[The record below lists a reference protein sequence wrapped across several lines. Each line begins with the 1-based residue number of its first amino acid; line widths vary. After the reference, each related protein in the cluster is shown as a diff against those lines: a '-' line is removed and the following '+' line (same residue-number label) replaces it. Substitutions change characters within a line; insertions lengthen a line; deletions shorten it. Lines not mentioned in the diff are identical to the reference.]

1 MIECRR
7 AGEAMGSLFEV
18 FLRGD
23 DAEHLEAVALA
34 VLDEVRRLERLLSRY
49 DPRSEISRINREA
62 WKGAVRVDGE
72 VFALLERSERGRR
85 ETGGCFDIAPG
96 LELCFDAPRVGL
108 SGVGVGI
115 DPGGI
120 GKGYALDVCGRIL
133 RRFNIGSGLIHGGT
147 SSILAIGGDEWPI
160 DLRNPESVE
169 LPPVGRLWLRDGA
182 FSCSAVVSSGSQESG
197 IIDPLTGQRVVGTAA
212 CYVLA
217 PEATEAEILSTG
229 LLVMGRARA
238 ADFLSRYRAVDR
250 RVGWYEP
257 ARGLCWILQ

>member
-34 VLDEVRRLERLLSRY
+34 VFDEVRRLEMLLSRY
-49 DPRSEISRINREA
+49 DPGSEISRINREG
-62 WKGAVRVDGE
+62 WRQPVRVDGE

-85 ETGGCFDIAPG
+85 ETGGSFDIAPG
-96 LELCFDAPRVGL
+96 LELSFDAPRVGL

-147 SSILAIGGDEWPI
+147 SSILAIGGDDWPI
-160 DLRNPESVE
+160 DLRNPASPE

-182 FSCSAVVSSGSQESG
+182 FSCSVVVSGSQESG
-197 IIDPLTGQRVVGTAA
+197 IIDPLTGQRVIGTAA

-229 LLVMGRARA
+229 LLVMGRERA
-238 ADFLSRYRAVDR
+238 ADFLSRYRAVTT

-257 ARGLCWILQ
+257 ASGLCWILQ